1 MRKRSYFLSFFF
13 GVIFGNLAGIFNSS
27 FFTFLLIP
35 FVSFNKYLYSFN
47 IILILKVL
55 AIIIAPILEELTKL
69 IPIFFLIYQE
79 RGHIININQW
89 IILSI
94 LAALGFS
101 TFENII
107 CFITFISL
115 HKLNACLLLIV
126 LRYMLATPMH
136 LSSTLVTS
144 YGVGVWYL
152 YGIRSFLIF
161 IPIGVGIHSLHNLII
176 TTWWF

>member
-1 MRKRSYFLSFFF
+1 MRERSYFLSFFF
-13 GVIFGNLAGIFNSS
+13 GVIFGNLAGIFNSF
-27 FFTFLLIP
+27 FFTSLLIP
-35 FVSFNKYLYSFN
+35 FISFNEHFYSLN
-47 IILILKVL
+47 IILTLKVL

-69 IPIFFLIYQE
+69 IPMFFLISQE
-79 RGHIININQW
+79 RGYVININQW

-107 CFITFISL
+107 YFITFISL
-115 HKLNACLLLIV
+115 YKLDTCLLLIV
-126 LRYMLATPMH
+126 SRYMLATPMH

-144 YGVGVWYL
+144 YGVGMWYL
-152 YGIRSFLIF
+152 YDIRSFLTF